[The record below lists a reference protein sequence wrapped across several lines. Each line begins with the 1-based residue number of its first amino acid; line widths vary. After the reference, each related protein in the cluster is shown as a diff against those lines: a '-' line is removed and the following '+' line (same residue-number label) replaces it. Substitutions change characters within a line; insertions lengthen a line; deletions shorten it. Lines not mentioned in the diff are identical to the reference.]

1 MTKKTKPLT
10 EAQARI
16 AKPKEKL
23 FFLYDKDGL
32 QLRVSPSGSKT
43 WLFRYRRPITLRTN
57 NLKLGNYP
65 ALSLAAARKIT
76 LSYHEQLATGVDPQ
90 KWLEEE
96 KTAKQITLNNTLEK
110 LTRQWF
116 AVKFSKITPRHAFNI
131 TRTFEMYV
139 FPKLGRYPVHELTAP
154 LVIMHFK
161 PLESAGKLETLSRVC
176 QRINEV
182 MQWCV
187 NTGAIAA
194 NPLSG
199 IKAAFI
205 TPTNAPMP
213 TLKPQ
218 QLPELMQRISR
229 AQIRLQTRY
238 LIEFQLHTMVRP
250 SEAAGACWDEIDF
263 AKKEW
268 KIPATRM
275 KQKREHV
282 VPLTAQVLSL
292 LQSLHK
298 ISGHSP
304 FVFPST
310 RHLNK
315 PINSETVNRAL
326 QRMGFQGILVSHG
339 FRALASTTLNEQG
352 FNPDV
357 IEKALSHCEANTVRA
372 AYNRAEY
379 LPQRRKMLKWWSDH
393 IEKASMGCVALSSK

>member
-57 NLKLGNYP
+57 NLKPGNYP

-213 TLKPQ
+213 TLKLQ

-263 AKKEW
+263 ATKEW
-268 KIPATRM
+268 KW
-275 KQKREHV
+275 
-282 VPLTAQVLSL
+282 
-292 LQSLHK
+292 
-298 ISGHSP
+298 
-304 FVFPST
+304 
-310 RHLNK
+310 HL
-315 PINSETVNRAL
+315 
-326 QRMGFQGILVSHG
+326 
-339 FRALASTTLNEQG
+339 
-352 FNPDV
+352 
-357 IEKALSHCEANTVRA
+357 
-372 AYNRAEY
+372 
-379 LPQRRKMLKWWSDH
+379 
-393 IEKASMGCVALSSK
+393 